1 MLLKTCHVSGM
12 KILSN
17 KRTLLAAYQVA
28 GFRASARIEEYEH
41 TPPAFV
47 ITLVRRQKK
56 RCAAAAEQVIAAF
69 MIGAGIVPETSI
81 AATTR
86 SISILNGV
94 A

>member
-56 RCAAAAEQVIAAF
+56 RYAAGAGRFIAAF
-69 MIGAGIVPETSI
+69 TVDEIDACVISI
-81 AATTR
+81 AENAPY
-86 SISILNGV
+86 IQK
-94 A
+94 